1 MRFESNRRALAL
13 AGKPSNRSRSFTS
26 GLLLGLSGASLMLAS
41 ILPRPQIPK
50 EGVASDWKA
59 IGGDLRNA
67 RRKHVQ

>member
-1 MRFESNRRALAL
+1 
-13 AGKPSNRSRSFTS
+13 
-26 GLLLGLSGASLMLAS
+26 MLAS